1 LGFIPSREKEVG
13 LSDVTTKFLTMK
25 RPLLAGVV
33 GPPELDVVTER
44 GLITYLEVTPA
55 SRGLAQTYF
64 PLGYEMKGG
73 IAYAKT
79 LIPKDK
85 LEAFNTL
92 RKSVKGIG
100 SLIVVSE
107 AEKEGDYYVFRNGI
121 LIAVKCSHLALLSW
135 HVAKGL
141 YPPLEVKEV
150 PLYNSPHLL
159 ALVESIMS
167 GYGLYEPSFQE
178 VPVIIKDVKEE
189 EQKLPLPLSMLL
201 LLPAWRARRVASRK
215 EALSEGKAP
224 EEG

>member
-1 LGFIPSREKEVG
+1 
-13 LSDVTTKFLTMK
+13 MK

-55 SRGLAQTYF
+55 SRDLAQTYF
-64 PLGYEMKGG
+64 PLGYEVKGG
-73 IAYAKT
+73 IAYAKI

-85 LEAFNTL
+85 LNAFNAL
-92 RKSVKGIG
+92 RKVVKGIG

-107 AEKEGDYYVFRNGI
+107 AEKEGDYYVFYNGI

-135 HVAKGL
+135 HMVKGL
-141 YPPLEVKEV
+141 YPPLELKEE
-150 PLYNSPHLL
+150 PLYKSPHLL

-178 VPVIIKDVKEE
+178 VPVIIKEVKE
-189 EQKLPLPLSMLL
+189 KKRRLPLPLSMLL

-215 EALSEGKAP
+215 EALPEGDP
-224 EEG
+224 SEEG